1 MITFHLSNALSL
13 MIEPSDNKLR
23 LVVSEEGSELACR
36 KESRGKLK
44 RFLSSAETSI
54 FKGRLQL
61 RKNDSTVVVVLKGE
75 DMGVIA
81 LEELQKALG

>member
-1 MITFHLSNALSL
+1 MAELKLTAKLSL
-13 MIEPSDNKLR
+13 LIEPADKKLR
-23 LVVSEEGSELACR
+23 LVVSDEGSELACR

-61 RKNDSTVVVVLKGE
+61 RKNNSTVVVVLKGE

>member
-1 MITFHLSNALSL
+1 MAELKLTAKLSL
-13 MIEPSDNKLR
+13 LIEPADKKLR
-23 LVVSEEGSELACR
+23 LVVSDEGSELACR
-36 KESRGKLK
+36 KESRGKLI

-61 RKNDSTVVVVLKGE
+61 RKNNSTVVVVLKGE
-75 DMGVIA
+75 DMGAIG

>member
-1 MITFHLSNALSL
+1 MAELKLTGKLSL
-13 MIEPSDNKLR
+13 LIEPADKKLR
-23 LVVSEEGSELACR
+23 LVISDEGSELACR

-61 RKNDSTVVVVLKGE
+61 HKNNNTVAVILKGE
-75 DMGVIA
+75 DVGVIRLA
-81 LEELQKALG
+81 ELEKALN